1 VSGSRIGLAA
11 TIGIGIL
18 VVGAVVLLQEQPTS
32 SGPLPAQ
39 SGSAVEENV
48 GDGEESTGQAEQR
61 SPEPVRGQTAQ
72 SGAAR
77 RNAEEE
83 RAADEAAIMAKL
95 HEVKLSNPPLSLRLA
110 REGNQRF
117 PDSPDA
123 PERAWF
129 EARALVDMQRFDEA
143 QELARAMGK
152 LYPGTH
158 WTEDVQRHLNRLGAP
173 RSRIRSLAR

>member
-1 VSGSRIGLAA
+1 LAA
-11 TIGIGIL
+11 TIGIGVV
-18 VVGAVVLLQEQPTS
+18 VVGAVILLKEKQTS

-39 SGSAVEENV
+39 SGSTVEETV
-48 GDGEESTGQAEQR
+48 GQGDETAGKAEQR
-61 SPEPVRGQTAQ
+61 SREPVRDQTAP
-72 SGAAR
+72 SGDAR
-77 RNAEEE
+77 RIAEEE
-83 RAADEAAIMAKL
+83 RAKDEAAVMAKL

-143 QELARAMGK
+143 QELAREMGE

-158 WTEDVQRHLNRLGAP
+158 WTEDVQRHLLTHPLGLPP
-173 RSRIRSLAR
+173 RQ